1 MTRQS
6 LLNWNTQMV
15 DVICCHCYKLSL
27 VSIPGNKV
35 LVYEATTRTDIRY
48 SQFTHTLTFIKNFNE
63 YNKAIL
69 DFCLIYLLRI
79 LTSLCFYSAL
89 SGKSGPISFCYCFN
103 YSVSFKFQS
112 HLVQNCLR
120 PWQCRSCS
128 CSKWNRI
135 EKQKLIVRTGC
146 NLWWIYFALLQ
157 EDR

>member
-1 MTRQS
+1 MA
-6 LLNWNTQMV
+6 

-27 VSIPGNKV
+27 VPIPWKKF
-35 LVYEATTRTDIRY
+35 LVNEATTQTDRRKI
-48 SQFTHTLTFIKNFNE
+48 FTIHSYFHVCIKNFNE

-69 DFCLIYLLRI
+69 NFCLIYLLRI

-112 HLVQNCLR
+112 HLVQKCLR